1 MHARVLR
8 EQQNFDDDA
17 SSLSLYVSVL
27 FSIHHTTNRL
37 CRQRQRQLFI
47 LLYIAFTRTTVHLI
61 VINNNNNMS
70 LAVPLPSSSSSS
82 TCSPSWEAL
91 VSTLKS
97 KGILKSPSNGDA
109 SPSPCETVADL
120 MTKSGAQQK
129 EEEENDDNQQQ
140 QQPLLLVLV
149 GGSWCAPCRNFT
161 PVLKDCTSNNNNSND
176 VMDNVKVLFCSAD
189 HDDDSFWSYFGQMPA
204 SWSAVPYD
212 QDEEDERDDLLE
224 ALHANSLPTLLV
236 LDPLTGTL
244 LEKNAVHAVQASGSG
259 DGFAALIDKW
269 RSMAQSGEAAAAAAA
284 VAATTTN
291 NNSTSSSTTANAGEE
306 TKEDNDD
313 KTTLKYFIPAPPS
326 LICQYFKE
334 RLISPDLPEALK
346 SVILRRH
353 AVVAQEDEAAKK
365 LADTIL
371 GDADND
377 ERWLFRTAAPALPMN
392 WYGSSVLGN
401 IEANAIECWTV
412 ERNDDAADNNNN
424 NNIRKATCII
434 ENETG
439 RMILVFRETIV
450 MEATK
455 DGHGTNV
462 TKTLNLNGV
471 PSMGH
476 GPFQRRWKAESE
488 LIFHAL
494 LGSCDRK
501 KSSSKA

>member
-8 EQQNFDDDA
+8 EQQNLDDDDDVA
-17 SSLSLYVSVL
+17 SSLSLYVL

-37 CRQRQRQLFI
+37 SRLRQRQLFI

-61 VINNNNNMS
+61 VSNNNNSMS

-97 KGILKSPSNGDA
+97 KGILKSPSND

-120 MTKSGAQQK
+120 MTKSGAQQQQQ
-129 EEEENDDNQQQ
+129 EEGNVDNQQQHQQ

-161 PVLKDCTSNNNNSND
+161 PVLKDCTSSNNNN
-176 VMDNVKVLFCSAD
+176 DNAKVLFCSAD

-236 LDPLTGTL
+236 LDPLTGTV

-269 RSMAQSGEAAAAAAA
+269 RNMAQSGEAAAAAV

-291 NNSTSSSTTANAGEE
+291 NNSSSSTTATAGEE
-306 TKEDNDD
+306 TKEDND
-313 KTTLKYFIPAPPS
+313 KTTLKYFIPAPPL

-353 AVVAQEDEAAKK
+353 VVVAQEDEAAKK
-365 LADTIL
+365 LADAIL

-401 IEANAIECWTV
+401 IEANAIECWSV
-412 ERNDDAADNNNN
+412 ERDDDAADHN

-450 MEATK
+450 MEATE

-501 KSSSKA
+501 KSKA